1 VVNYFKQ
8 NYLVRRFLA
17 LFTASMLLVISP
29 AGQASAQESTTGK
42 KSQEILRIFEQI
54 SSIRRCS
61 TKEKDI
67 VKWLKQWAKRNGLKA
82 NSDSKG
88 NLVIKVPASKGFES
102 APTIVLQGHLDMV
115 CEKIPDSKHKFSKDS
130 INLIYDGEWL
140 RAEKTTLGAD
150 NGIGIAIC
158 LALAEDKSVAH
169 PFLEMLFTVQEE
181 VGLKGA
187 ADLKSGFI
195 KGKKFIN
202 VDSESEG
209 TITIGAAGGT
219 ISLIT
224 LPTATK
230 KLPNE
235 FKAHNLQVSG
245 LLGGHSGVD
254 IHKNRASAIKII
266 ARALDAMNRSS
277 QIRLISLKGG
287 TRASA
292 IPRES
297 EALIAFDPTQLESA
311 QRLIAEL
318 AQTIQ
323 NEYAPTEK
331 SLSIALSQ
339 SDQEQTPKSAITH
352 EDTEN
357 VIKLLVDLPYG
368 VAEMSSEFEGNV
380 EMSNNLGQAF
390 LKKKTFWVLSFE
402 SSAVMKKLDGLH
414 LKIHAVAAQAGAK
427 AKIVDSF
434 PVWEMNKDSQLLH
447 RSQNVYRSK
456 FGNEPQVQ
464 VVHGGLECSVIAK
477 KFPAID
483 MIAIGP
489 TIENAN
495 SPDERLFIP
504 SVEKLWEFLVALLG
518 SYGK

>member
-1 VVNYFKQ
+1 VVNYLKQ
-8 NYLVRRFLA
+8 NYLVRGFLA
-17 LFTASMLLVISP
+17 LFTASMLFVISP
-29 AGQASAQESTTGK
+29 AGQASAQESTAGK
-42 KSQEILRIFEQI
+42 KSQEILKIFEQI
-54 SSIRRCS
+54 SSIPRCS
-61 TKEKDI
+61 TKEKGI
-67 VKWLKQWAKRNGLKA
+67 VKWLKQWAKNTGLKA
-82 NSDSKG
+82 KSDSKG
-88 NLVIKVPASKGFES
+88 NLVIKVPASKGFEN

-115 CEKIPDSKHKFSKDS
+115 CEKTPDSKHNFSKDS
-130 INLIYDGEWL
+130 IDLRYDGEWL

-169 PFLEMLFTVQEE
+169 PPLEMLFTVQEE
-181 VGLKGA
+181 AGLKGA
-187 ADLKSGFI
+187 ANLKSGFI

-202 VDSESEG
+202 VDSEGEG
-209 TITIGAAGGT
+209 ILTIGAAGGT

-224 LPTATK
+224 LPTSTK
-230 KLPNE
+230 KLPKE
-235 FKAHNLQVSG
+235 FKAYNLRVSG

-297 EALIAFDPTQLESA
+297 EALFAFDPMQLEST
-311 QRLIAEL
+311 QRLITAL
-318 AQTIQ
+318 AKTIQ
-323 NEYAPTEK
+323 NEYASTEK

-339 SDQEQTPKSAITH
+339 SDQKQTPKSAITH

-368 VAEMSSEFEGNV
+368 VAEMSSEFDGNV
-380 EMSNNLGQAF
+380 EMSNNLGLAF
-390 LKKKTFWVLSFE
+390 FKKKTFTVLSFE
-402 SSAVMKKLDGLH
+402 RSAVMKKLDGLH
-414 LKIHAVAAQAGAK
+414 SKIQTAAAQTGAK
-427 AKIVDSF
+427 VKIVDSF
-434 PVWEMNKDSQLLH
+434 PAWEMNKDSQLLK

-456 FGNEPQVQ
+456 FGNEPSILVI
-464 VVHGGLECSVIAK
+464 HGGLECSVIAK
-477 KFPAID
+477 KFPGID

-489 TIENAN
+489 AIENAH